1 MGVSSVFGGRQAVA
15 RSVAWRLRTRQSGS
29 RGAMSQTEDLV
40 LAYRIL
46 AAHGVVDAYGHVS
59 VRSERDPHRYL
70 LARAMAPELVTTD
83 DICEFDLD
91 SNVIRDPGASLYLE
105 RYIHGEIFKSR
116 PEVIAVVHNHSP
128 SVIPFGVTT
137 VPLRPLFNT
146 GAFVGEGIPTFE
158 IRDFQES
165 GDLIIKTPHL
175 GASLA
180 KVLGPKPAALMR
192 GHGSVVVGESLMMAV
207 VRSVYLELS
216 AKLQMQAMLIAGPGG
231 KIVYLDDKE
240 VAATSRRQVSAG
252 TWKRTWDLWCIK
264 ARAQIEMEQKAKR
277 RQSPSPE
284 GGGSGRRR
292 RSGVG

>member
-1 MGVSSVFGGRQAVA
+1 MSVNQAAGPDAPRRGCAPAPGRMEWER
-15 RSVAWRLRTRQSGS
+15 RSL
-29 RGAMSQTEDLV
+29 MSQTEDLV

-70 LARAMAPELVTTD
+70 LARAMAPELVTAD
-83 DICEFDLD
+83 DIFEFDLD
-91 SNVIRDPGASLYLE
+91 SNVIRDPGAALYLE
-105 RYIHGEIFKSR
+105 RYIHGEVYKSR
-116 PEVIAVVHNHSP
+116 PEVQAVVHNHSP

-192 GHGSVVVGESLMMAV
+192 GHGSVVVGDSLMIAV

-240 VAATSRRQVSAG
+240 VAATSGRQSSAG
-252 TWKRTWDLWCIK
+252 TWGRTWDLWCAK
-264 ARAQIEMEQKAKR
+264 ARAQIAAEQAAKR
-277 RQSPSPE
+277 R
-284 GGGSGRRR
+284 
-292 RSGVG
+292 RSK